1 MMCVEH
7 ATLYR
12 IAFGETLRLLISALL
27 LSFALPI
34 SSQTFHVDE
43 QYLSVKGK
51 WKSTTGREGDE
62 IAFKQVIEIDCFKSQ
77 KTCVAAKAELVRGSP
92 DIFVGY
98 YEIVRWDIH
107 GLVAQ
112 NGTPICVT
120 NQLIV
125 NFNEKS
131 VTAIDTR
138 KAGVTNDTGP
148 TATYRT
154 QTFKLV
160 SQY

>member
-1 MMCVEH
+1 MMCVER

-12 IAFGETLRLLISALL
+12 ITFGETMRFLISALL
-27 LSFALPI
+27 LSYALPI

-43 QYLSVKGK
+43 QHFSVKGK
-51 WKSTTGREGDE
+51 WKSTTGRERDE
-62 IAFKQVIEIDCFKSQ
+62 VAFKHVVEIDCFKSQ
-77 KTCVAAKAELVRGSP
+77 KICVAAKAELVAGAP

-98 YEIVRWDIH
+98 YEIMSWDSH

-112 NGTPICVT
+112 NDTPICMK

-125 NFNEKS
+125 NFDEKT
-131 VTAIDTR
+131 VTAIDGR
-138 KAGVTNDTGP
+138 KAGATNDTCP
-148 TATYRT
+148 RATYRT